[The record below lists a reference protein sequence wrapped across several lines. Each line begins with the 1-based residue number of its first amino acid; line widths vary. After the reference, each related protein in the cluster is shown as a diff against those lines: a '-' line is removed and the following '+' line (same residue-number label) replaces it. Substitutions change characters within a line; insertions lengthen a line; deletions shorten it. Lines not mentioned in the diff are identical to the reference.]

1 MLDVGF
7 SEILLLGAVALIV
20 LGPEKLPHA
29 ARMAGAW
36 YGKIRRS
43 LASMQA
49 EIEREVNLAEMRK
62 RMEDELAKIKD
73 VEHSIMSDARAL
85 ELDVEDAL
93 RPSQTGDWSLGV
105 ATPLLD
111 PAGRHYYFYLPPSAS
126 SELTPRAPLL
136 LSPQALQ
143 SRTPIAPSFPIDAI
157 AQ

>member
-1 MLDVGF
+1 VLDIGF
-7 SEILLLGAVALIV
+7 SELLLLGAVALIV

-62 RMEDELAKIKD
+62 LMNDEIAKIKD
-73 VEHSIMSDARAL
+73 AENGIVAGLHDIEHEVENSI
-85 ELDVEDAL
+85 
-93 RPSQTGDWSLGV
+93 RPSQSADWSLGV
-105 ATPLLD
+105 ATPLVGRE
-111 PAGRHYYFYLPPSAS
+111 GRHYYFYLPPSAS
-126 SELTPRAPLL
+126 AELTARVPLL
-136 LSPQALQ
+136 LTPQAL
-143 SRTPIAPSFPIDAI
+143 RCIPIASTIEPT